1 MKESFDSKKKKIL
14 CKMKIEFWLKLL
26 ALFPKIKKTFLNKN
40 SNFSNGKRGLSI
52 YMQTLLYIWKQ
63 TIKVFNVF

>member
-1 MKESFDSKKKKIL
+1 
-14 CKMKIEFWLKLL
+14 MKIEFWLKLL